1 MLPIANLRSDSADMI
16 AAAMAGP
23 CPHRIGYALRE
34 CDRLFERARS
44 PYEALLIPALGIWA
58 ALTGHDVRCRERL
71 PRFGRVGGFL
81 IERRLVLEC
90 DGPRRSVARDQALR
104 AAGYLVHRIA
114 IDDLPPDGIRH
125 ELSVAFDGLRVVH

>member
-1 MLPIANLRSDSADMI
+1 MPAPDRLP
-16 AAAMAGP
+16 
-23 CPHRIGYALRE
+23 LRE

-44 PYEALLIPALGIWA
+44 PYEALLIPALGIWS

-81 IERRLVLEC
+81 IERRLVIEC
-90 DGPRRSVARDQALR
+90 DGARRSVARDQALR

-114 IDDLPPDGIRH
+114 MEELQPDDIRR
-125 ELSVAFDGLRVVH
+125 ELQAAFDGLRLVH